1 LDWRK
6 RGFECISI
14 FLLGLCGGRSPIF
27 LGELRRILAFL
38 IRADGNFG
46 GLARSSSAG
55 GNENPG
61 NNVSYFVMKL
71 AKNVGGIDKVLRLG
85 IGAVAMGVGAY
96 TGMWWLV
103 GVGAII
109 FLTGLLG
116 RCGLYYLIGVNTCS
130 VEKR

>member
-1 LDWRK
+1 L
-6 RGFECISI
+6 
-14 FLLGLCGGRSPIF
+14 
-27 LGELRRILAFL
+27 
-38 IRADGNFG
+38 
-46 GLARSSSAG
+46 SAG
-55 GNENPG
+55 RNENPG
-61 NNVSYFVMKL
+61 NNVSYLVMRL
-71 AKNVGGIDKVLRLG
+71 EKNVGGIDKVLRLG

-116 RCGLYYLIGVNTCS
+116 RCGLYYLIGVNTCP

>member
-1 LDWRK
+1 M
-6 RGFECISI
+6 
-14 FLLGLCGGRSPIF
+14 
-27 LGELRRILAFL
+27 
-38 IRADGNFG
+38 
-46 GLARSSSAG
+46 SAG

-61 NNVSYFVMKL
+61 NNVNCVVMKL
-71 AKNVGGIDKVLRLG
+71 ARNVGGIDKVLRLG

-109 FLTGLLG
+109 FLTGLLV
-116 RCGLYYLIGVNTCS
+116 RCGLYYLIGVNTCP